1 MVEKNNF
8 LAFFKWIALQRRKN
22 LLYLPV
28 GHLNYSLHHFF
39 MEKTPFY
46 RTKAFWT
53 LLTSII
59 AALAAYFTVSCS
71 YSQKVFRSGVHH
83 DTVKV
88 ESILKSRKVSC
99 LTKNLGKPFR
109 SPSSST
115 LGLSTWKH
123 SFQFALAT
131 PLTAV
136 TSLFDSPS
144 RIVSG
149 SKPRLIPLSRRT
161 CHFILPSNK
170 NCSTLRDVLSM
181 SSESQTSFPSF
192 SLASLVLAVPLGRSR
207 RGGRGKGR
215 PRPKVKNIVIGGRH
229 L

>member
-1 MVEKNNF
+1 MHFSNGSPCNDARVYY
-8 LAFFKWIALQRRKN
+8 ICPRRALKI
-22 LLYLPV
+22 LIK
-28 GHLNYSLHHFF
+28 SFF

-53 LLTSII
+53 LVTSII

-71 YSQKVFRSGVHH
+71 YSQKVFRHGVHL
-83 DTVKV
+83 DTVKI
-88 ESILKSRKVSC
+88 ESTIKSRRVSC

-123 SFQFALAT
+123 SFQFAPIT
-131 PLTAV
+131 PLTAT
-136 TSLFDSPS
+136 TSLFDSSS
-144 RIVSG
+144 RIASG
-149 SKPRLIPLSRRT
+149 FKPLLIPLSQRT

-181 SSESQTSFPSF
+181 SSQSQTSFLSF
-192 SLASLVLAVPLGRSR
+192 SLAFLVPAVPLGRSR
-207 RGGRGKGR
+207 RGGRGKGK
-215 PRPKVKNIVIGGRH
+215 PRPKVKNIIIGGRH